1 MVSRLLITAVM
12 LLMVGILGLVEVNV
26 HGDFDTVD
34 KFGDVADS
42 AGKAA
47 RSVDRTSERVYE
59 APEEMQDDEENGR

>member
-26 HGDFDTVD
+26 PGVFETVS
-34 KFGDVADS
+34 KFGDDADS

-47 RSVDRTSERVYE
+47 WSVDRTSERAYE
-59 APEEMQDDEENGR
+59 ALEDMQDDRENGR